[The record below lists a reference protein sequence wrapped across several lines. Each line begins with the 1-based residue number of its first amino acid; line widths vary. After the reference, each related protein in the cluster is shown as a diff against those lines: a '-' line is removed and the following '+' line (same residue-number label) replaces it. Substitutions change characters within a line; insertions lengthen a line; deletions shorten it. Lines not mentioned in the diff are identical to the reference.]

1 MTAVHTLRI
10 DGADVAAVDGQSIL
24 AVATENGIHIPTMCH
39 LDGLPDI
46 GSCRLCIV
54 EIAGSAKLTPACTT
68 LVSEGMEVTTT
79 SEQLV
84 EHRRTITEML
94 FLERNHICAV
104 CVANNHCELQDLAEE
119 LELDHFEL
127 PVINPTVGIDASH
140 PLFAIDHNR
149 CIMCV
154 RCVRVCGEIEGAF
167 TWDVMGAGIEARV
180 VTDMGTPWGEST
192 TCTSCGKCVQ
202 VCPTG
207 ALFEKGRAIA
217 EGSKAKTSVPAVP
230 ARRRPGAD
238 VTKPTLATIWLD
250 GCSGCHMSF
259 LDMDERLLEIAER
272 ADIVYSPLIDA
283 KEYPT
288 AVDICLVEGAV
299 SSEDDLERIMLV
311 RERTRTLVSFGDCA
325 VTANVPAMRNPI
337 GVQPL
342 LDRAYVENVTL
353 HPGIPLD
360 VVPALLPMARPVHRV
375 VEVDVFLPGCPP
387 SADLIYQALVDLL
400 EGRTPDTRAARFGR

>member
-39 LDGLPDI
+39 LDGLADT

-104 CVANNHCELQDLAEE
+104 YVTNNHCELQDLAEE

-127 PVINPTVGIDASH
+127 PVINPRVGIDASH

-154 RCVRVCGEIEGAF
+154 RCVRVCGEVEGAF
-167 TWDVMGAGIEARV
+167 TWDVMSAGIDSRV

-217 EGSKAKTSVPAVP
+217 EGSKA
-230 ARRRPGAD
+230 RRP
-238 VTKPTLATIWLD
+238 
-250 GCSGCHMSF
+250 
-259 LDMDERLLEIAER
+259 
-272 ADIVYSPLIDA
+272 
-283 KEYPT
+283 
-288 AVDICLVEGAV
+288 
-299 SSEDDLERIMLV
+299 
-311 RERTRTLVSFGDCA
+311 
-325 VTANVPAMRNPI
+325 
-337 GVQPL
+337 
-342 LDRAYVENVTL
+342 
-353 HPGIPLD
+353 
-360 VVPALLPMARPVHRV
+360 
-375 VEVDVFLPGCPP
+375 FLPY
-387 SADLIYQALVDLL
+387 L
-400 EGRTPDTRAARFGR
+400 RAAGQEPT

>member
-39 LDGLPDI
+39 LDGLADT

-167 TWDVMGAGIEARV
+167 TWDVMGAGIDARV

-217 EGSKAKTSVPAVP
+217 EGSKA
-230 ARRRPGAD
+230 RRP
-238 VTKPTLATIWLD
+238 
-250 GCSGCHMSF
+250 
-259 LDMDERLLEIAER
+259 
-272 ADIVYSPLIDA
+272 
-283 KEYPT
+283 
-288 AVDICLVEGAV
+288 
-299 SSEDDLERIMLV
+299 
-311 RERTRTLVSFGDCA
+311 
-325 VTANVPAMRNPI
+325 
-337 GVQPL
+337 
-342 LDRAYVENVTL
+342 
-353 HPGIPLD
+353 
-360 VVPALLPMARPVHRV
+360 
-375 VEVDVFLPGCPP
+375 FLPY
-387 SADLIYQALVDLL
+387 L
-400 EGRTPDTRAARFGR
+400 RAAGQEPT

>member
-39 LDGLPDI
+39 LDGLADT

-167 TWDVMGAGIEARV
+167 TWDVMGAGIDARV

-217 EGSKAKTSVPAVP
+217 EGSKAK
-230 ARRRPGAD
+230 RP
-238 VTKPTLATIWLD
+238 
-250 GCSGCHMSF
+250 
-259 LDMDERLLEIAER
+259 
-272 ADIVYSPLIDA
+272 
-283 KEYPT
+283 
-288 AVDICLVEGAV
+288 
-299 SSEDDLERIMLV
+299 
-311 RERTRTLVSFGDCA
+311 
-325 VTANVPAMRNPI
+325 
-337 GVQPL
+337 
-342 LDRAYVENVTL
+342 
-353 HPGIPLD
+353 
-360 VVPALLPMARPVHRV
+360 
-375 VEVDVFLPGCPP
+375 FLPY
-387 SADLIYQALVDLL
+387 L
-400 EGRTPDTRAARFGR
+400 RAAGQEPT